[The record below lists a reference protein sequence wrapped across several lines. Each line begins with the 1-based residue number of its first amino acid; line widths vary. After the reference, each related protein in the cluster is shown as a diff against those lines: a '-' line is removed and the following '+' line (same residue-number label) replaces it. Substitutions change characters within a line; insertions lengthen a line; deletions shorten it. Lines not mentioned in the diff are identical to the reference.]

1 VPAVDQP
8 QGVARFEDLE
18 LDLRAGELRQNGEM
32 KTRLSRQPFRILL
45 ILLEHPGEVVLRD
58 EIRKRL
64 WPNDTIVEFEH
75 SISAAMNRLR
85 QALGDSA
92 ESPRYIETLARRG
105 YRWMVP
111 VQWRDAT
118 PDLQG
123 SGVTIPSGPESTAG
137 NLIGKKVSHYRVL
150 EVLGGGGMGVVYKA
164 EDLKLGRRVA
174 LKFLPEE
181 FGNDP
186 KAVERFEREARAAS
200 ALDHPNICPIHEFGE
215 HEGQPFL
222 VMQLLEGKTLRERI
236 ESRTN
241 KGVPFATDELLH
253 LALQIADGLTA
264 AHQKG
269 IIHRD
274 IKPANIFITNRGDAK
289 LLDFGLAKVN
299 EIGQPTGSA
308 EAQNQKIPRHDLP
321 ERSQTSD
328 PHLSRTGTTMGTA
341 SYMSPE
347 QVRGAPL
354 DSRTDLF
361 SFGAV
366 LYEMAT
372 ARQPFC
378 GDTVA
383 AIHDG
388 ILNHTPPSPVRSNPD
403 LPGGFEAIISKAL
416 EKDRDNRYQSAS
428 EIQLDLQQ
436 LIRSIKVRLRRKQVF
451 TVLAVAM
458 AVTIAFGFAARRWIS
473 RNHRISQENL
483 QISKLTDSGKVD
495 LAAISPDGRYV
506 CYSQRDRGGLGLW
519 LHQVAT
525 GSDTQILPAD
535 ALAFDGLSFSPD
547 ANYIYYVRADKNDPG
562 FKYLHVMPVLGG
574 PSRLLVKDI
583 DSPVSFSPDGS
594 RFVYTRGMPTPN
606 ATEVRIANADG
617 SGNHLLATVPN
628 TYPGFQPGATWSPD
642 GRIIAVSSL
651 RLGKRS
657 FLLYAVSV
665 SDGNLHELYSSCNAI
680 GRPLWM
686 PEGDTLLLVMSD
698 QNIRGQLWTVSY
710 PKGELRRVTNDL
722 TDYRTRADLTHDG
735 KTMVSVA
742 NHIAS
747 NVWVAQAESLGDA
760 EQITSIALP
769 LFEVAEA
776 SDGHLLAASQ
786 DGKLWRFQADG
797 SERTSFAGLENVSQP
812 TPCARYTVFTSSH
825 AGTKD
830 LMRVESNGTDATRL
844 ASGDIVSLVC
854 TPDGKYIVYAD
865 YSPPHTI
872 LRIPVEGGTPEKI
885 AQVVGF
891 LVGRLSISPDGKF
904 LAYPYEEYT
913 PAPALKL
920 AIIPSQGG
928 PPAKVITAPGGAY
941 AWGSLLWSPNGK
953 SLQYMLTEKG
963 ASNIWEQPLNEGA
976 SRQLTRFG
984 SGRIFDFHW
993 SRDGKRLLMC
1003 RGEVSSDVV
1012 LLSNL
1017 R

>member
-1 VPAVDQP
+1 MPAVDRP
-8 QGVARFEDLE
+8 QRVARFEGFE
-18 LDLRAGELRQNGEM
+18 FDLRAGELRQAGEI
-32 KTRLSRQPFRILL
+32 KTRLSGQPFRILL

-85 QALGDSA
+85 HALGDSA
-92 ESPRYIETLARRG
+92 ENPRYIETLTRRG

-111 VQWRDAT
+111 VQWREAT
-118 PDLQG
+118 PDRPA
-123 SGVTIPSGPESTAG
+123 SSVTILSGPEWIAG

-164 EDLKLGRRVA
+164 EDLRLGRRVA

-181 FGNDP
+181 LGNDP

-222 VMQLLEGKTLRERI
+222 VMQLLEGETLRDRI
-236 ESRTN
+236 EART
-241 KGVPFATDELLH
+241 GEGAPFAIGELLH
-253 LALQIADGLTA
+253 LALQIADALDA

-289 LLDFGLAKVN
+289 LLDFGLAKLTELEPSSKSAGQAK
-299 EIGQPTGSA
+299 EIPCQSQL
-308 EAQNQKIPRHDLP
+308 EKP
-321 ERSQTSD
+321 EISS
-328 PHLSRTGTTMGTA
+328 PHLTRTGTTMGTA

-347 QVRGAPL
+347 QVRGEPL

-372 ARQPFC
+372 GRQPFC

-388 ILNHTPPSPVRSNPD
+388 ILNHTPPSPVRSNPN
-403 LPGGFEAIISKAL
+403 LPGTFEAIITKAL
-416 EKDRDNRYQSAS
+416 EKDRNKRYQSAS
-428 EIQLDLQQ
+428 EIQLDLQRLVHSTKVQ
-436 LIRSIKVRLRRKQVF
+436 LRGKHALAM
-451 TVLAVAM
+451 LAVAM
-458 AVTIAFGFAARRWIS
+458 VVIIAFSFGARRWIS
-473 RNHRISQENL
+473 RSHTLSQENL
-483 QISKLTDSGKVD
+483 RITKLTDSGKVD
-495 LAAISPDGRYV
+495 LVAISPDGRYV
-506 CYSQRDRGGLGLW
+506 CYSLRDRGGLGLW

-535 ALAFDGLSFSPD
+535 ALLFDGLTFSPNS
-547 ANYIYYVRADKNDPG
+547 NYIYYVRADKNDPG
-562 FKYLHVMPVLGG
+562 FKYLYVMPVLGG

-583 DSPVSFSPDGS
+583 DSPVSFSPNGGQ
-594 RFVYTRGMPTPN
+594 FVYTRGMPGPN

-642 GRIIAVSSL
+642 GRTIALSSL

-665 SDGNLHELYSSCNAI
+665 SDGNVHELYSSSNAI
-680 GRPLWM
+680 GRPLWQS
-686 PEGDTLLLVMSD
+686 EGDTLLLVMSD
-698 QNIRGQLWTVSY
+698 QNNRGQLWTISY
-710 PKGELRRVTNDL
+710 PKAELRRVTNDL
-722 TDYRTRADLTHDG
+722 TDYRTRSDLTHDG
-735 KTMVSVA
+735 KTMVTVA
-742 NHIAS
+742 NQIAS
-747 NVWVAQAESLGDA
+747 NLWVAQGASLGET

-776 SDGHLLAASQ
+776 PDGHLLSASQ
-786 DGKLWRFQADG
+786 DGKLWSFRADG

-812 TPCARYTVFTSSH
+812 TPCARYTVFTSSR

-830 LMRVESNGTDATRL
+830 MMRIESNGANATRL

-854 TPDGKYIVYAD
+854 TPDGKYVVYAD

-904 LAYPYEEYT
+904 LVYPYEEYT
-913 PAPALKL
+913 PAPTLKL
-920 AIIPSQGG
+920 AVISTEGG
-928 PPAKVITAPGGAY
+928 TLTKVIPAPGGAY
-941 AWGSLLWSPNGK
+941 AWGSLLWSPDGK
-953 SLQYMLTEKG
+953 SLQYMLIEKE
-963 ASNIWEQPLNEGA
+963 ASNIWEQPLNGGA
-976 SRQLTRFG
+976 PRQLTRFN

-1003 RGEVSSDVV
+1003 RGEVISDVV
-1012 LLSNL
+1012 LLSDL

>member
-1 VPAVDQP
+1 MPAVDQP

-32 KTRLSRQPFRILL
+32 KTRLSGQPFRILL

-85 QALGDSA
+85 QVLGDSA
-92 ESPRYIETLARRG
+92 ENPRYIETLARRG

-181 FGNDP
+181 FRNDP

-215 HEGQPFL
+215 HEGQAFL

-236 ESRTN
+236 ESRTS
-241 KGVPFATDELLH
+241 KGVPFAKDELLQ
-253 LALQIADGLTA
+253 LARQIVEALDA

-274 IKPANIFITNRGDAK
+274 IKPANIFITNRGEAK
-289 LLDFGLAKVN
+289 LLDFGLAKLT
-299 EIGQPTGSA
+299 EIEQTTGSA
-308 EAQNQKIPRHDLP
+308 EARNQETQRHDP
-321 ERSQTSD
+321 QEKVHV
-328 PHLSRTGTTMGTA
+328 PPLSRTGTTMGTA

-347 QVRGAPL
+347 QVRGELL

-372 ARQPFC
+372 GRQPFC
-378 GDTVA
+378 GDTVT
-383 AIHDG
+383 AIHDE
-388 ILNHTPPSPVRSNPD
+388 ILNHTPTSPMRTNPD
-403 LPGGFEAIISKAL
+403 LPGGLEAIISKAL
-416 EKDRDNRYQSAS
+416 EKDRNNRYRSAS
-428 EIQLDLQQ
+428 EIRLDLER
-436 LIRSIKVRLRRKQVF
+436 LIRRAKVDVRRKQVLALV
-451 TVLAVAM
+451 VLGMVFI
-458 AVTIAFGFAARRWIS
+458 IASSFGARRWIS
-473 RNHRISQENL
+473 WNHRISQENL
-483 QISKLTDSGKVD
+483 QITKLTDIGKVE

-506 CYSQRDRGGLGLW
+506 CYSLRDRSGLGLW

-535 ALAFDGLSFSPD
+535 ALSFEGLSFSPD
-547 ANYIYYVRADKNDPG
+547 ANYIYYVLADKNDPG
-562 FKYLHVMPVLGG
+562 FKYLYVMPVLGG

-583 DSPVSFSPDGS
+583 DSPVSFSPDG
-594 RFVYTRGMPTPN
+594 RKFVYTRGMPGPN
-606 ATEVRIANADG
+606 ATEVRVANADG

-642 GRIIAVSSL
+642 GRTITLSSL

-657 FLLYAVSV
+657 FVLYAVSV
-665 SDGNLHELYSSCNAI
+665 SDGNVHELYSSSNAI

-686 PEGDTLLLVMSD
+686 PEGNTLLLVMSD
-698 QNIRGQLWTVSY
+698 QNSRGQLWTISY
-710 PKGELRRVTNDL
+710 PKAEVRRVTNDL

-735 KTMVSVA
+735 KAIVTVA

-747 NVWVAQAESLGDA
+747 NIWVAQAASLGQA

-776 SDGHLLAASQ
+776 PDGHLLAAGQ

-797 SERTSFAGLENVSQP
+797 SERSSFPGPENVNQP
-812 TPCARYTVFTSSH
+812 TPCDRHMVFTSSR

-830 LMRVESNGTDATRL
+830 MMRVENNGSEATRL

-854 TPDGKYIVYAD
+854 TPDGKYVVYAD
-865 YSPPHTI
+865 YSPPHSI
-872 LRIPVEGGTPEKI
+872 LRIPIEGGTPETVT
-885 AQVVGF
+885 QLVGF

-904 LAYPYEEYT
+904 LAYPYEEYN
-913 PAPALKL
+913 PAPTLKL

-928 PPAKVITAPGGAY
+928 PPVKIITAPGGAY
-941 AWGSLLWSPNGK
+941 AWGSLLWSPDGK
-953 SLQYMLTEKG
+953 SLHYMLTEKG
-963 ASNIWEQPLNEGA
+963 ASNIWEQPLNGSA
-976 SRQLTRFG
+976 PHQLTRFG

>member
-1 VPAVDQP
+1 MTMITPSYLGETIEYSSLHAC
-8 QGVARFEDLE
+8 RSTLEDP
-18 LDLRAGELRQNGEM
+18 
-32 KTRLSRQPFRILL
+32 T
-45 ILLEHPGEVVLRD
+45 
-58 EIRKRL
+58 
-64 WPNDTIVEFEH
+64 
-75 SISAAMNRLR
+75 
-85 QALGDSA
+85 
-92 ESPRYIETLARRG
+92 
-105 YRWMVP
+105 
-111 VQWRDAT
+111 
-118 PDLQG
+118 
-123 SGVTIPSGPESTAG
+123 
-137 NLIGKKVSHYRVL
+137 
-150 EVLGGGGMGVVYKA
+150 
-164 EDLKLGRRVA
+164 
-174 LKFLPEE
+174 
-181 FGNDP
+181 
-186 KAVERFEREARAAS
+186 
-200 ALDHPNICPIHEFGE
+200 
-215 HEGQPFL
+215 
-222 VMQLLEGKTLRERI
+222 
-236 ESRTN
+236 
-241 KGVPFATDELLH
+241 LLH

-274 IKPANIFITNRGDAK
+274 IKPANVFITNRGDAK
-289 LLDFGLAKVN
+289 LLDFGLAKVT
-299 EIGQPTGSA
+299 EIEQPTSSA
-308 EAQNQKIPRHDLP
+308 EAQNQKTPRHDLP
-321 ERSQTSD
+321 ERSRTSNLQ
-328 PHLSRTGTTMGTA
+328 LSRTGTTMGTA

-347 QVRGAPL
+347 QVRGESL

-372 ARQPFC
+372 GRQPFC

-383 AIHDG
+383 AIQDG

-403 LPGGFEAIISKAL
+403 LPGGFEAIVSKAL
-416 EKDRDNRYQSAS
+416 EKDRNNRYQSAS

-436 LIRSIKVRLRRKQVF
+436 LTRTIKVRLRRKQVF
-451 TVLAVAM
+451 TVLAAAM
-458 AVTIAFGFAARRWIS
+458 AVIIAFGLGARRWIL

-483 QISKLTDSGKVD
+483 QITKLTDSGKVD

-506 CYSQRDRGGLGLW
+506 CYSLRDRGGLGLW

-547 ANYIYYVRADKNDPG
+547 GNYIYYVRADNDDPG
-562 FKYLHVMPVLGG
+562 FKYLYVMPVLGG

-583 DSPVSFSPDGS
+583 DSPVSFSPNGS
-594 RFVYTRGMPTPN
+594 QFVYSRGMPAPN

-628 TYPGFQPGATWSPD
+628 SHPGFQPGATWSPD
-642 GRIIAVSSL
+642 GRTIAVSSL
-651 RLGKRS
+651 RLGKQS
-657 FLLYAVSV
+657 FLLNAVSV
-665 SDGNLHELYSSCNAI
+665 SDGDVHELHSSPNEI

-698 QNIRGQLWTVSY
+698 QNDRGQVWTISY

-722 TDYRTRADLTHDG
+722 TDFRTRADLTHDA
-735 KTMVSVA
+735 KTMAMVA

-747 NVWVAQAESLGDA
+747 NLWVAQARTLGEPKQVTSL
-760 EQITSIALP
+760 ALP
-769 LFEVAEA
+769 LFEVAETP
-776 SDGHLLAASQ
+776 DGHLLAASQ

-812 TPCARYTVFTSSH
+812 TPCARYTVFTSSR

-830 LMRVESNGTDATRL
+830 LMRVESIGTDATRL

-885 AQVVGF
+885 AQVIGF

-913 PAPALKL
+913 PAPTLKL

-941 AWGSLLWSPNGK
+941 AWGSLLWSPDGK
-953 SLQYMLTEKG
+953 SLQYMLTEKE
-963 ASNIWEQPLNEGA
+963 ASNIWEQPLNGGA
-976 SRQLTRFG
+976 PRQLTRFN

-1003 RGEVSSDVV
+1003 RGEVSSDAV
-1012 LLSNL
+1012 LLGNL